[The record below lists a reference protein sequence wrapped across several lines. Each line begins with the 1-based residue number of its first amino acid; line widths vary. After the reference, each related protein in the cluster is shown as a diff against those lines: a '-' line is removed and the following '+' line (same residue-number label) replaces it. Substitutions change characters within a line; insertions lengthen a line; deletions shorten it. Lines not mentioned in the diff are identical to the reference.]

1 VRPRFA
7 DMSDRIL
14 EAIQRNVF
22 VILVLAA
29 GGAVEVAMSR
39 SAIISDAWYSLL
51 GGRFVVS
58 SGLPHHDTL
67 TIFTQTRE
75 WVDQQWLGHLMLY
88 GLWSAG
94 GWPLLVL
101 SIVLLYVTAMGLAA
115 ATAQLFGASARSVS
129 LIALLCFLTGL
140 PNTVI
145 RAQILAYPLFA
156 LVLLLVLR
164 DEKRP
169 SRQVFLVLPLLV
181 FWANVHGS
189 VVVGAGLVA
198 LRGAV
203 FVVEMLKRRTPP
215 AAWAPRAAILLF
227 APWLCVLASPY
238 ALALPGY
245 YNRTLGNPSFGHSV
259 SEWSPSTVHNQPLF
273 FIVLLLGLWLA
284 FGHGR
289 ALGTFARLTLLVSA
303 LGGLLAI
310 RNVVWFALVAAA
322 VLPGALDSAWPER
335 AAERHRRFNLALVA
349 AALVGFSLVAATALA
364 HPTNWFERDFPR
376 SAANAVAATAA
387 ADPTMK
393 VFASERYSDWLLFE
407 HPSLDGRLAYDIRFE
422 MLTPRQLQSV
432 YDFIYQKGSDW
443 QRAASGYTLLVLDTA
458 SEKNVIK
465 SYLRLPRTQTI
476 YRDQHVVVLKLSKSA
491 AE

>member
-1 VRPRFA
+1 MPRLA
-7 DMSDRIL
+7 HTTDRLL
-14 EAIQRNVF
+14 EATQRNVF

-29 GGAVEVAMSR
+29 GAALQIVMSR

-51 GGRFVVS
+51 GGRYVTS
-58 SGLPHHDTL
+58 SGLPHHDKL
-67 TIFTQTRE
+67 TVFTHGRE
-75 WVDQQWLGHLMLY
+75 WVDQQWLGHLMMY
-88 GLWSAG
+88 ALWSAG
-94 GWPLLVL
+94 GWPLLIL
-101 SIVLLYVTAMGLAA
+101 SIVVLYVSAVGLAA
-115 ATAQLFGASARSVS
+115 ATARLFGASARSVS

-156 LVLLLVLR
+156 LVLLLLLR
-164 DEKRP
+164 DERRR
-169 SRQVFLVLPLLV
+169 SRQVFLVFPLLIL
-181 FWANVHGS
+181 WANVHGS

-203 FVVEMLKRRTPP
+203 LVAEMLKRRTRP
-215 AAWAPRAAILLF
+215 AVWAPRAAILLF
-227 APWLCVLASPY
+227 APWLCVFASPY

-245 YNRTLGNPSFGHSV
+245 YNRTLGNPSFGHTV
-259 SEWSPSTVHNQPLF
+259 SEWSSSTVHNEPLF
-273 FIVLLLGLWLA
+273 FIVLLLGLWLV

-289 ALGTFARLTLLVSA
+289 ALGTFARLTLIVSA

-322 VLPGALDSAWPER
+322 ILPGALDSAWPAR
-335 AAERHRRFNLALVA
+335 AAERHRRINLALVA
-349 AALVGFSLVAATALA
+349 AAFVGLSLVATTALA
-364 HPTNWFERDFPR
+364 HRSNWFERDFPR
-376 SAANAVAATAA
+376 SAADTVAAAA
-387 ADPTMK
+387 ATDPAMK
-393 VFASERYSDWLLFE
+393 VFASERYADWLLFE

-443 QRAASGYTLLVLDTA
+443 QRAASGYTLLVLDAA

-476 YRDQHVVVLKLSKSA
+476 YRDQHVVVLKLSTGSSR
-491 AE
+491 